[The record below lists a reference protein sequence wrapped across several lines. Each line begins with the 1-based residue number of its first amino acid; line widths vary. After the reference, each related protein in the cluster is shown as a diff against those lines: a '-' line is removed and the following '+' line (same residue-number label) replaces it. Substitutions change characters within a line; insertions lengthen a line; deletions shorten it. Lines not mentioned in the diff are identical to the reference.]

1 MDILSSL
8 KKACLCD
15 MHNIISDVVM
25 QRATVGMLL
34 ALLLGYMLVRERE
47 GTFMTLYYLIIN
59 NAVWHAPENNLTGNI
74 WQFNLE
80 QKLEKILIKI
90 ITTCPSGQ
98 LVDDNSCE
106 IIGIDTGTM
115 PRGALPQEAG
125 MN

>member
-1 MDILSSL
+1 M
-8 KKACLCD
+8 
-15 MHNIISDVVM
+15 
-25 QRATVGMLL
+25 
-34 ALLLGYMLVRERE
+34 
-47 GTFMTLYYLIIN
+47 
-59 NAVWHAPENNLTGNI
+59 WHAPENNLTGNI

-90 ITTCPSGQ
+90 ITICPSGQ